1 MGVPLI
7 SLGSLYTCNPFANA
21 KVSERCAAISTD
33 ADQQQADMTSSRSAS
48 NAMQMLSGARIASKL
63 DPSPFGSAAQTERI
77 DARHAWRPSG
87 DRVQNNACDVWP
99 RRRAP
104 VLLEHSAAPWSR
116 RKRKS
121 CLVEDSTGRSRVY
134 GTISHTLYLIP
145 NGPSTTV
152 GPAECTWA
160 HLYTSWVR
168 CG

>member
-1 MGVPLI
+1 MCDNQHRCGSTTSRHGEQPL
-7 SLGSLYTCNPFANA
+7 GEQCNANVVRRTHR
-21 KVSERCAAISTD
+21 KQTRSESVWIRCPNGTDRCAARMATIGR
-33 ADQQQADMTSSRSAS
+33 SR
-48 NAMQMLSGARIASKL
+48 
-63 DPSPFGSAAQTERI
+63 AAC
-77 DARHAWRPSG
+77 G
-87 DRVQNNACDVWP
+87 
-99 RRRAP
+99 RAP

-116 RKRKS
+116 RKRES
-121 CLVEDSTGRSRVY
+121 RHVVDSTGRSRVY